1 MSVRQVDLAGDFRIL
16 KGIHYANANFATEMA
31 AIATALLTETARH
44 DRTIDAP
51 SSAVLKIGEPNGSTF
66 TRLTND
72 AILLVNLGL
81 AGGLKPSQI
90 LGAIDD
96 AASILYKP
104 GNIDIPYASANA
116 SPPVV
121 GTVVTVTNGNWTGT
135 PTGYTYQWK
144 RDGST
149 NLGTAASYT
158 LVSADIGSHAITC
171 VVTATNAT
179 GSTAAPASNA
189 IAT

>member
-1 MSVRQVDLAGDFRIL
+1 MSVRQADLAGDFRIL
-16 KGIHYANANFATEMA
+16 KGIHYANPNFATEMA

-44 DRTIDAP
+44 DRTIQAP
-51 SSAVLKIGEPNGSTF
+51 SSAVLKISAPDGSAF

-72 AILLVNLGL
+72 AILLVNIGL
-81 AGGLKPSQI
+81 AGGLKPSQV

-104 GNIDIPYASANA
+104 GNIDIPFASANA
-116 SPPVV
+116 TPPVV
-121 GTVVTVTNGNWTGT
+121 GTVVSVTNGNWTGT

-158 LVSADIGSHAITC
+158 LIAADIGGHAITC

-179 GSTAAPASNA
+179 GSTAAPPSNA